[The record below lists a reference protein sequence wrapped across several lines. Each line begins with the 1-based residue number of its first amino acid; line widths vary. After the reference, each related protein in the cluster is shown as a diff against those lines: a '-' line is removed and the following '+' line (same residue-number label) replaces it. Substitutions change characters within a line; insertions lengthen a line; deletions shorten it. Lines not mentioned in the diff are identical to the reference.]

1 MFGRFITLL
10 LYLTCLRAA
19 HPIVI
24 DGLFDD
30 WQEVPVTITDPE
42 GDYNYDDWAELK
54 ITNDD
59 DFIFFKIS
67 LHSEETLLQ
76 NWNNFYLYID
86 ADKDSLT
93 GHPFR
98 GMGAELA
105 WHFGYRTGQYF
116 EQDGI
121 IDLWQ
126 NDITLRQAPTVTS
139 TEFEIAIARGSFV
152 LSDPDS
158 IAVIFSSFYDTGDY
172 MPDSWGGVVYQL
184 DTTVVGPAEPILLEK
199 TGTRLVTYNTLY
211 TGILEPDR
219 QPKFQRIIQALDPDI
234 IALQEHSEWNEIG
247 DIISSWFPEDTWY
260 QGYTFRDLVVLSK
273 YPIINQANLISSE
286 RTMCALLQT
295 DDPINPYLLILN
307 SHFSCCDNDDD
318 RQEQVDELVQVLR
331 EWRLNDNGPFD
342 LPEGTP
348 MFHVGDFN
356 FVGYREQIETV
367 TAGNIQDEGNYGN
380 DFPLDWDGT
389 AITDLFSR
397 QTHKR
402 MAYTWR
408 SDGSSFNPGKL
419 DYVLY
424 TDSNLSILNHFVL
437 NTLAMPDSVLNE
449 WELEAEDTN
458 EASDHLPRIVDF
470 MVTDLGITGELDLP
484 QQYILSHPYP
494 NPFNPQV
501 MIPIT
506 LAREAHIQLRIYD
519 IHGRLVISIA
529 DDVLPAGKKLF
540 SWDGSQYPSGVY
552 IVRCQAGHV
561 MQTEKI
567 ILLK

>member
-76 NWNNFYLYID
+76 NWNNFFLYID
-86 ADKDSLT
+86 ADRDSLT

-98 GMGAELA
+98 GLGAELT
-105 WHFGYRTGQYF
+105 WHFGYRMGQYF

-121 IDLWQ
+121 VDLWQ

-199 TGTRLVTYNTLY
+199 TGTRLVTYNTLN

-219 QPKFQRIIQALDPDI
+219 QPYFERILQALDPDI

-247 DIISSWFPEDTWY
+247 DIISSWFAEETWY

-331 EWRLNDNGPFD
+331 EWRMNDNGPFD

-367 TAGNIQDEGNYGN
+367 TAGNIQDEGNYGS

-397 QTHKR
+397 HTHKR

-424 TDSNLSILNHFVL
+424 TDSNLSIFNHFVL

-470 MVTDLGITGELDLP
+470 MVTDLGITGELGLP

>member
-1 MFGRFITLL
+1 MFGRFIILL

-86 ADKDSLT
+86 ADRDSLT

-98 GMGAELA
+98 GIGAELA

-199 TGTRLVTYNTLY
+199 TGTRLVTYNTLN
-211 TGILEPDR
+211 TGILESDR

-367 TAGNIQDEGNYGN
+367 TAGNIQDEGNYGS

>member
-86 ADKDSLT
+86 ADRDSLT

-98 GMGAELA
+98 GMGSELA

-367 TAGNIQDEGNYGN
+367 TAGNIQDEGNYGS

-437 NTLAMPDSVLNE
+437 NTLAMPDSILNE

>member
-86 ADKDSLT
+86 ADRDSLT

-199 TGTRLVTYNTLY
+199 TGTRLVTYNTLN
-211 TGILEPDR
+211 TGILESDR

-367 TAGNIQDEGNYGN
+367 TAGNIQDEGNYGS

-419 DYVLY
+419 DYILY

-470 MVTDLGITGELDLP
+470 MVTDLGSAGELELP

>member
-86 ADKDSLT
+86 ADRDSLT

-98 GMGAELA
+98 GMGSELA

-199 TGTRLVTYNTLY
+199 TGTRLVTYNTLN
-211 TGILEPDR
+211 TGILESDR

-470 MVTDLGITGELDLP
+470 MVTELGITGELDLP

>member
-86 ADKDSLT
+86 ADRDSLT

-199 TGTRLVTYNTLY
+199 TGTRLVTYNTLN

-219 QPKFQRIIQALDPDI
+219 QPNFQRIIQALAPDI

-247 DIISSWFPEDTWY
+247 DIISSWFAEDTWY

-331 EWRLNDNGPFD
+331 EWRLNDNGPFN

-367 TAGNIQDEGNYGN
+367 TAGNIQDEGNYGS

-397 QTHKR
+397 HTHKR

-424 TDSNLSILNHFVL
+424 TDSNLSIFNHFVL

-470 MVTDLGITGELDLP
+470 MVTDLGITGELGLP

-519 IHGRLVISIA
+519 IHGRLVISLA

>member
-86 ADKDSLT
+86 ADRDSLT

-98 GMGAELA
+98 GLGAELA

-184 DTTVVGPAEPILLEK
+184 DTTVVGPAAPILLEK

-470 MVTDLGITGELDLP
+470 MVTDLGIAGELDLP

>member
-86 ADKDSLT
+86 ADRDSLT

-98 GMGAELA
+98 GMGSELA

-152 LSDPDS
+152 FSDPDS

-184 DTTVVGPAEPILLEK
+184 DTTVVGPAAPILLEK
-199 TGTRLVTYNTLY
+199 TGTRLVTYNTLN
-211 TGILEPDR
+211 TGILESDR

-367 TAGNIQDEGNYGN
+367 TAGNIQDEGNYGS

-437 NTLAMPDSVLNE
+437 NTLAMPDSILNE

>member
-67 LHSEETLLQ
+67 LHSEKTLLQ
-76 NWNNFYLYID
+76 DWNNFYLYID
-86 ADKDSLT
+86 ADRDSLT

-152 LSDPDS
+152 FSDPDS

-172 MPDSWGGVVYQL
+172 MPDSWEGVVYQL
-184 DTTVVGPAEPILLEK
+184 DTTVVGPAAPILLEK

-219 QPKFQRIIQALDPDI
+219 QPKFRRIIQALDPDI

-367 TAGNIQDEGNYGN
+367 TAGNIQDEGNYGS

-424 TDSNLSILNHFVL
+424 TGSNLSILNHFVL

-470 MVTDLGITGELDLP
+470 MVTDLGIAGELDLP

-506 LAREAHIQLRIYD
+506 MAREALIQLRIYD

-552 IVRCQAGHV
+552 IVRCQAGYV

>member
-86 ADKDSLT
+86 ADRDSLT

-98 GMGAELA
+98 GLGAELA

-199 TGTRLVTYNTLY
+199 TGTRLVTYNTLN

-219 QPKFQRIIQALDPDI
+219 QPNFQRIIQALNPDI

-367 TAGNIQDEGNYGN
+367 TAGNIQDEGNYGS

-397 QTHKR
+397 HTHKR

-470 MVTDLGITGELDLP
+470 MVTDLGIAGELDLP

>member
-86 ADKDSLT
+86 ADRDSLT

-98 GMGAELA
+98 GLGAELA

-152 LSDPDS
+152 LSDPDF

-331 EWRLNDNGPFD
+331 EWRLNDDGPFD

-367 TAGNIQDEGNYGN
+367 TAGNIQDEGNYGS

-437 NTLAMPDSVLNE
+437 NTLAMPDSILNE

-470 MVTDLGITGELDLP
+470 MVTDLGITGELNLP

>member
-86 ADKDSLT
+86 ADRDSLT

-98 GMGAELA
+98 GLGTELA

-199 TGTRLVTYNTLY
+199 TGTRLVTYNTLN
-211 TGILEPDR
+211 TGILESDR

-318 RQEQVDELVQVLR
+318 RHEQVDELVQVLR

-367 TAGNIQDEGNYGN
+367 TAGNIQDEGNYGS

-437 NTLAMPDSVLNE
+437 NTLAMPDSILNE

>member
-86 ADKDSLT
+86 ADRDSLT

-98 GMGAELA
+98 GLGTELA

-172 MPDSWGGVVYQL
+172 MPDSWGGIVYQL

-424 TDSNLSILNHFVL
+424 TGSNLSILNHFVL

-470 MVTDLGITGELDLP
+470 MVTDLGIAGELDLP

-506 LAREAHIQLRIYD
+506 MAREALIQLRIYD

-540 SWDGSQYPSGVY
+540 SWNGSQYPSGVY
-552 IVRCQAGHV
+552 IIRCQAGHV

>member
-86 ADKDSLT
+86 ADRDSLT

-98 GMGAELA
+98 GLGAELA

-184 DTTVVGPAEPILLEK
+184 DTTVVGPAAPILLEK

-367 TAGNIQDEGNYGN
+367 TAGNIQDEGNYGS

>member
-86 ADKDSLT
+86 ADRDSLT

-98 GMGAELA
+98 GLGAELA

-437 NTLAMPDSVLNE
+437 NTLAMPDSILNE

>member
-86 ADKDSLT
+86 ADRDSLT

-98 GMGAELA
+98 GLGTELA

-199 TGTRLVTYNTLY
+199 TGTRLVTYNTLN
-211 TGILEPDR
+211 TGILESDR

-307 SHFSCCDNDDD
+307 SHFSCCDNDED

-367 TAGNIQDEGNYGN
+367 TAGNIQDEGNYGS

-437 NTLAMPDSVLNE
+437 NTLAMPDSILNE

-552 IVRCQAGHV
+552 IVRCRAGHV

>member
-1 MFGRFITLL
+1 MFGRYITLL

-86 ADKDSLT
+86 ADRDSLT

-98 GMGAELA
+98 GMGSELA

-367 TAGNIQDEGNYGN
+367 TAGNIQDEGIYGS

-397 QTHKR
+397 HTHKR

-470 MVTDLGITGELDLP
+470 MVTDLGIAGELDLP

>member
-10 LYLTCLRAA
+10 LYFTCLRAA

-30 WQEVPVTITDPE
+30 WQEVPVTIMDSE

-76 NWNNFYLYID
+76 NWNNFFLYID
-86 ADKDSLT
+86 ADRDSLT
-93 GHPFR
+93 GHPYR
-98 GMGAELA
+98 GLGVELA
-105 WHFGYRTGQYF
+105 WHFGNRTGQYF

-126 NDITLRQAPTVTS
+126 NDITLRQAPTVTG
-139 TEFEIAIARGSFV
+139 TEFEIAIALGSFV

-158 IAVIFSSFYDTGDY
+158 IAVIFSSFFDTGDC

-184 DTTVVGPAEPILLEK
+184 DTTAVGPAEPILLEK
-199 TGTRLVTYNTLY
+199 TGTRLVSYNTLN
-211 TGILEPDR
+211 TGILEQDR
-219 QPKFQRIIQALDPDI
+219 QSKFQRILQALNPDI

-273 YPIINQANLISSE
+273 YPIINQANLINSE

-318 RQEQVDELVQVLR
+318 RQDQVDELVQVLR
-331 EWRLNDNGPFD
+331 EWRLNDNGPFE

-367 TAGNIQDEGNYGN
+367 SAGDIQDEATYGI
-380 DFPLDWDGT
+380 DYPLDWDGT

-397 QTHKR
+397 HTHKR

-470 MVTDLGITGELDLP
+470 MVTDLGIVGEPDLP

-506 LAREAHIQLRIYD
+506 LAKEAHIQLRIHD

>member
-86 ADKDSLT
+86 ADRDSLT

-98 GMGAELA
+98 GLGAELA

-199 TGTRLVTYNTLY
+199 TGTRLVTYNTLN
-211 TGILEPDR
+211 TGILESDR

-470 MVTDLGITGELDLP
+470 MVTDLGISGELDLP

>member
-1 MFGRFITLL
+1 MFGRCITLL

-86 ADKDSLT
+86 ADRDSLT

-211 TGILEPDR
+211 TGILESDR

-470 MVTDLGITGELDLP
+470 MVTDLGIAGELDLP

>member
-1 MFGRFITLL
+1 MFGRCITLL

-184 DTTVVGPAEPILLEK
+184 DTTVVGPAAPILLEK

-367 TAGNIQDEGNYGN
+367 TAGNIQDEGNYGS

-437 NTLAMPDSVLNE
+437 NTLAMPDSILNE

-470 MVTDLGITGELDLP
+470 MVTDLGIAGELDLP

>member
-86 ADKDSLT
+86 ADRDSLT

-98 GMGAELA
+98 GLGTELA

-506 LAREAHIQLRIYD
+506 MAREAHIQLRIYD

>member
-86 ADKDSLT
+86 ADRDSLT

-98 GMGAELA
+98 GLGTELA

-367 TAGNIQDEGNYGN
+367 TAGNIQDEGNYGS

-470 MVTDLGITGELDLP
+470 MVTDLGIAGELDLP

>member
-76 NWNNFYLYID
+76 DWNNFYLYID
-86 ADKDSLT
+86 ADRDSLT

-98 GMGAELA
+98 GLGAELA

-367 TAGNIQDEGNYGN
+367 TAGNIQDEGNYGS

-437 NTLAMPDSVLNE
+437 NTLAMPDSILNE

>member
-86 ADKDSLT
+86 ADRDSLT

-98 GMGAELA
+98 GLGTELA

-172 MPDSWGGVVYQL
+172 MPDSWGGIVYQL

-199 TGTRLVTYNTLY
+199 TGTRLVTYNTLN

-367 TAGNIQDEGNYGN
+367 TAGNIQDEGNYGS

-437 NTLAMPDSVLNE
+437 NTLAMPGSILNE

>member
-470 MVTDLGITGELDLP
+470 MVTDLGIAGELDLP

>member
-1 MFGRFITLL
+1 
-10 LYLTCLRAA
+10 
-19 HPIVI
+19 
-24 DGLFDD
+24 
-30 WQEVPVTITDPE
+30 
-42 GDYNYDDWAELK
+42 
-54 ITNDD
+54 
-59 DFIFFKIS
+59 
-67 LHSEETLLQ
+67 
-76 NWNNFYLYID
+76 
-86 ADKDSLT
+86 
-93 GHPFR
+93 
-98 GMGAELA
+98 
-105 WHFGYRTGQYF
+105 
-116 EQDGI
+116 
-121 IDLWQ
+121 
-126 NDITLRQAPTVTS
+126 
-139 TEFEIAIARGSFV
+139 
-152 LSDPDS
+152 
-158 IAVIFSSFYDTGDY
+158 
-172 MPDSWGGVVYQL
+172 
-184 DTTVVGPAEPILLEK
+184 
-199 TGTRLVTYNTLY
+199 
-211 TGILEPDR
+211 
-219 QPKFQRIIQALDPDI
+219 
-234 IALQEHSEWNEIG
+234 
-247 DIISSWFPEDTWY
+247 
-260 QGYTFRDLVVLSK
+260 
-273 YPIINQANLISSE
+273 
-286 RTMCALLQT
+286 MCALLQT

-424 TDSNLSILNHFVL
+424 TGSNLSILNHFVL

-470 MVTDLGITGELDLP
+470 MVTDLGIAGELDLP

-506 LAREAHIQLRIYD
+506 MAREALIQLRIYD

-540 SWDGSQYPSGVY
+540 SWNGSQYPSGVY

>member
-10 LYLTCLRAA
+10 FYLTCLRAA

-30 WQEVPVTITDPE
+30 WQEVPITIIDSE

-67 LHSEETLLQ
+67 LHSENTLLQ
-76 NWNNFYLYID
+76 NWNNFFLYID
-86 ADKDSLT
+86 ADRDSLT
-93 GHPFR
+93 GHPYR
-98 GMGAELA
+98 GLGVELA
-105 WHFGYRTGQYF
+105 WHFGNRTGQYF

-158 IAVIFSSFYDTGDY
+158 IAVIFSSFFDTGDY

-184 DTTVVGPAEPILLEK
+184 DTTVVGPAEPVLLEK
-199 TGTRLVTYNTLY
+199 SGTRLISYNTLN

-219 QPKFQRIIQALDPDI
+219 QAKFQRILQALNPDI

-295 DDPINPYLLILN
+295 DDPVNPNLLILN

-331 EWRLNDNGPFD
+331 EWRLNDNGPFE

-367 TAGNIQDEGNYGN
+367 SVGDIQDEATYGI
-380 DFPLDWDGT
+380 DHPLDWDGT

-397 QTHKR
+397 HTHKR

-470 MVTDLGITGELDLP
+470 MVTNLGIVGEPDLP

-506 LAREAHIQLRIYD
+506 LAKEAHIQLRIHD

>member
-1 MFGRFITLL
+1 MFGRFIILL

-93 GHPFR
+93 GHSFR
-98 GMGAELA
+98 GLGAELA

-199 TGTRLVTYNTLY
+199 TGTRLVTYNTLN
-211 TGILEPDR
+211 TGILESDR

-234 IALQEHSEWNEIG
+234 ISLQEHSEWNEIG

-367 TAGNIQDEGNYGN
+367 TAGNIQDEGNYGS

-437 NTLAMPDSVLNE
+437 NTLAMPDSILNE

>member
-86 ADKDSLT
+86 ADRDSLT

-98 GMGAELA
+98 GLGTELA

-367 TAGNIQDEGNYGN
+367 TAGNIQDEGNYGS

-437 NTLAMPDSVLNE
+437 NTLAMPDSILNE

>member
-24 DGLFDD
+24 DGLFGD
-30 WQEVPVTITDPE
+30 WQEVPVTIMDSE

-76 NWNNFYLYID
+76 DWNNFYLYID
-86 ADKDSLT
+86 ADRDSLT

-98 GMGAELA
+98 GLGAELA

-139 TEFEIAIARGSFV
+139 TEFEIAIARDSFV

-199 TGTRLVTYNTLY
+199 TGTRLVSYNTLY

-318 RQEQVDELVQVLR
+318 RQKQVDELVQVLR

-367 TAGNIQDEGNYGN
+367 TAGNIQDEGNYGG

-397 QTHKR
+397 HTHKR

-506 LAREAHIQLRIYD
+506 LAKEAHIQLRIHD

-529 DDVLPAGKKLF
+529 DDVFPAGKKLF

>member
-1 MFGRFITLL
+1 MFGRFIILL

-93 GHPFR
+93 GHPYR
-98 GMGAELA
+98 GLGTELV

-199 TGTRLVTYNTLY
+199 TGTRLVTYNTLN
-211 TGILEPDR
+211 TGILESDR

-367 TAGNIQDEGNYGN
+367 TAGDIQDEATYGI
-380 DFPLDWDGT
+380 DHPLDWDGT

-397 QTHKR
+397 HTHKR

>member
-86 ADKDSLT
+86 ADRDSLT

-98 GMGAELA
+98 GLGVELA

-199 TGTRLVTYNTLY
+199 TGTRLVTYNTLN
-211 TGILEPDR
+211 TGILESDR

-318 RQEQVDELVQVLR
+318 RHEQVDELVQVLR

-367 TAGNIQDEGNYGN
+367 TAGNIQDEGNYGS

-437 NTLAMPDSVLNE
+437 NTLAMPGSILNE

-519 IHGRLVISIA
+519 INGRLVISIA

>member
-10 LYLTCLRAA
+10 FYLTCLRAA

-30 WQEVPVTITDPE
+30 WQEVPITIIDSE

-67 LHSEETLLQ
+67 LHSENTLLQ
-76 NWNNFYLYID
+76 NWNNFFLYID
-86 ADKDSLT
+86 ADRDSLT
-93 GHPFR
+93 GHPYR
-98 GMGAELA
+98 GLGVELA
-105 WHFGYRTGQYF
+105 WHFGNRTGQYF

-158 IAVIFSSFYDTGDY
+158 IAVIFSSFFDTGDY
-172 MPDSWGGVVYQL
+172 MPDSWGGIVYQL
-184 DTTVVGPAEPILLEK
+184 DTTVVGSAEPILLEK
-199 TGTRLVTYNTLY
+199 TGTRLISYNTLN

-219 QPKFQRIIQALDPDI
+219 QAKFQRILQALNPDI

-295 DDPINPYLLILN
+295 DDPVNPNLLILN

-331 EWRLNDNGPFD
+331 EWRLNDNGPFE

-367 TAGNIQDEGNYGN
+367 SVGDIQDEATYGI
-380 DFPLDWDGT
+380 DHPLDWDGT

-397 QTHKR
+397 HTHKR

-449 WELEAEDTN
+449 WELEADDTN

-470 MVTDLGITGELDLP
+470 MVTNLGIVGEPDLP

-519 IHGRLVISIA
+519 IQGRLVISIA

>member
-86 ADKDSLT
+86 ADRDSLT

-98 GMGAELA
+98 GLGTELA

-367 TAGNIQDEGNYGN
+367 TAGNIQDEGNYGS

-437 NTLAMPDSVLNE
+437 NTLAMPDSILNE

-470 MVTDLGITGELDLP
+470 MVTDLGIAGELDLP

>member
-86 ADKDSLT
+86 ADRDSLT

-98 GMGAELA
+98 GLGAELA

-172 MPDSWGGVVYQL
+172 MPDSWEGVVYQL
-184 DTTVVGPAEPILLEK
+184 DTTVVGPAAPILLEK

-367 TAGNIQDEGNYGN
+367 TAGNIQDEGNYGS

-419 DYVLY
+419 DYILY

-470 MVTDLGITGELDLP
+470 MVTDLGIAGELDLP

-552 IVRCQAGHV
+552 IVRCQAGNV

>member
-86 ADKDSLT
+86 ADRDSLT

-98 GMGAELA
+98 GMGSELA

-184 DTTVVGPAEPILLEK
+184 DTTVVGPAAPILLEK
-199 TGTRLVTYNTLY
+199 TGTRLVTYNTLN

-219 QPKFQRIIQALDPDI
+219 QPNFQRIIQALDPDI

-367 TAGNIQDEGNYGN
+367 TAGNIQDEGNYGS

>member
-1 MFGRFITLL
+1 MFGRFITQL
-10 LYLTCLRAA
+10 LYITCLNAA

-24 DGLFDD
+24 DGLWDD
-30 WQEVPVTITDPE
+30 WQEVPVAVTDPE

-59 DFIFFKIS
+59 EFLFFKIR

-76 NWNNFYLYID
+76 DWNNFFLYID
-86 ADKDSLT
+86 ADRDSLT

-98 GMGAELA
+98 GLGAELA

-139 TEFEIAIARGSFV
+139 TEFEIAIARGSFA

-158 IAVIFSSFYDTGDY
+158 IAVIFSSYYDAGDY
-172 MPDSWGGVVYQL
+172 IPDSWGGVVYHM
-184 DTTVVGPAEPILLEK
+184 DTTVVGPAAPIPLEK

-219 QPKFQRIIQALDPDI
+219 QPYFERIFQGLDPDI

-318 RQEQVDELVQVLR
+318 RQEQVDELVKVLR
-331 EWRLNDNGPFD
+331 EWRLNGNGPFD

-367 TAGNIQDEGNYGN
+367 TAGDIQDEGTYGI

-397 QTHKR
+397 HTHKR

-449 WELEAEDTN
+449 WDLEAEDTN

-470 MVTDLGITGELDLP
+470 MVTDLGISGEPDLP
-484 QQYILSHPYP
+484 KQYILFHPYP

-506 LAREAHIQLRIYD
+506 LARKAHVQLRIYD
-519 IHGRLVISIA
+519 THGRLVISLA
-529 DDVLPAGKKLF
+529 DDVLPPGKKLF

-552 IVRCQAGHV
+552 IVRCQVGHV

>member
-1 MFGRFITLL
+1 
-10 LYLTCLRAA
+10 
-19 HPIVI
+19 
-24 DGLFDD
+24 
-30 WQEVPVTITDPE
+30 
-42 GDYNYDDWAELK
+42 
-54 ITNDD
+54 
-59 DFIFFKIS
+59 
-67 LHSEETLLQ
+67 
-76 NWNNFYLYID
+76 
-86 ADKDSLT
+86 
-93 GHPFR
+93 
-98 GMGAELA
+98 
-105 WHFGYRTGQYF
+105 
-116 EQDGI
+116 
-121 IDLWQ
+121 
-126 NDITLRQAPTVTS
+126 
-139 TEFEIAIARGSFV
+139 
-152 LSDPDS
+152 
-158 IAVIFSSFYDTGDY
+158 
-172 MPDSWGGVVYQL
+172 MPDNWGGVVYQM
-184 DTTVVGPAEPILLEK
+184 DTTVVGPAAPILLEK
-199 TGTRLVTYNTLY
+199 TGTRLVTYNTLN

-219 QPKFQRIIQALDPDI
+219 QPHFKRIFQALDPDI

-247 DIISSWFPEDTWY
+247 DIISSWFPENTWY

-286 RTMCALLQT
+286 RTMCALLET
-295 DDPINPYLLILN
+295 DDPVNPYMLILN

-318 RQEQVDELVQVLR
+318 RQEQVDELVRVLR

-367 TAGNIQDEGNYGN
+367 TAGDIQDEATYGI
-380 DFPLDWDGT
+380 DHPLDWDGT

-397 QTHKR
+397 HTHKR

-470 MVTDLGITGELDLP
+470 MVSDLGISGELILP

-501 MIPIT
+501 IIPIT
-506 LAREAHIQLRIYD
+506 LARKAHLQLHIYD
-519 IHGRLVISIA
+519 IHGRLVISLA

-540 SWDGSQYPSGVY
+540 SWDGSQNPSGVY
-552 IVRCQAGHV
+552 IVRYQAGHI

>member
-184 DTTVVGPAEPILLEK
+184 DTIVVGPAVPILLEK

-470 MVTDLGITGELDLP
+470 MVTDLGIAGELDLP